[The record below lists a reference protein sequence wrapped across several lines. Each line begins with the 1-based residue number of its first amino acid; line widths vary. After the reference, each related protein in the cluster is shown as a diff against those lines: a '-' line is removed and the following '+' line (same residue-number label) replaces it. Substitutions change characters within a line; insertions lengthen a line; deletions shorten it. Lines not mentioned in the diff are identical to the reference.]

1 MNEFRMLIAPLMVL
15 VRLHWIALC
24 VAAGVLLLYTLAGFF
39 LVPYLAQSQLQSYVT
54 ETLHRKVAV
63 GDIRFN
69 PFTFETSISRF
80 ALTEAD
86 DSPLVAF
93 RHLYVN
99 AELASLWQ
107 RAVVLKDVQLAAPD
121 IDLVIA
127 KDGSVNLAQLAPH
140 SKESA
145 PPQPQAAPPRVR
157 IGALDVYEG
166 RIGLTDQT
174 RERPFAAALKPVR
187 FKLTDFRTDVGYR
200 NAYDFAGTTTSG
212 ERLEWNGGFTVQPLG
227 SAGHFSVQGLKM
239 ETVDS
244 YLYES
249 LPFRLTS
256 GDATISG
263 SYSFALHPTVAL
275 DVTLP
280 SIQLRNL
287 SLAQRRSK
295 AAAPVTI
302 PGIEAHDV
310 TFSYGKRDVALKRL
324 DVKGARLDVARE
336 ADGSISLMR
345 LLGEKKTGN
354 EAPSAAKPT
363 NSDHT
368 RPAGGSVAKSG
379 TAPAASTRQS
389 AEPRQAQQNQA
400 LAATDSSAWRVSI
413 ETIQLTGAS
422 IKAEDRGISPTTS
435 FELAPV
441 QLTVNGWSTDPA
453 AKLQVDAD
461 ITIDQR
467 GRLTGRGDVQ
477 LEPLST
483 QLAVALSGFELPVLQ
498 PYIESTTALTL
509 HTGKLDV
516 KGNLSYAAAPA
527 QAPPLKFTGE
537 VQVTDLRT
545 TDQLVNQDFVKWRN
559 LAVTGID
566 FSRNPS
572 RLSIDRIVAR
582 QPYASVV
589 ISKNRTLNVTSVL
602 NPGGVAEPPA
612 DDNEETSEGAKQ
624 EKSAAVR
631 AARSNDAKT
640 GRSRKAQRSKAANN
654 TTKEGVQVAEA
665 SERSDSQPPFP
676 IRIKTVQLIDG
687 SANFADYSIEPWFAT
702 GILGLNGTVVGLSS
716 DPASRAQVKLDGRV
730 DKYAPVDI
738 TGTVNLL
745 SAAMYTD
752 LSMNFR
758 NMELTTFNP
767 YSGKFAGYNISKG
780 KLSTELK
787 YKVENRKL
795 DAAHHIVVDNLE
807 FGEKTDSKDAAPI
820 PLKLAVALLKDRR
833 GVIDINLPVS
843 GTLDDPSF
851 RLGPI
856 IWKAVLGLLTKVVT
870 APFAALGALF
880 GGGEELAYV
889 DFPAGSAELAATQA
903 EKLNT
908 LSKALVERPQ
918 LRLSVPLTVVTAQD
932 SDALARTALAAKIPA
947 VAEESLDDSE
957 KRKRVSLYEKTY
969 KELLKSAPQ
978 YPPETKT
985 EKGVDLDAQLKF
997 LEDSLLQHLRP
1008 DDSSLTALAQQR
1020 ARAIQDALLANTE
1033 LSPERVFIT
1042 AQRTE
1047 GKPQDDTVRMEM
1059 KLE

>member
-1 MNEFRMLIAPLMVL
+1 MNKFRTLIAPLIVL

-24 VAAGVLLLYTLAGFF
+24 VVAGVLLLYTLAGFF
-39 LVPYLAQSQLQSYVT
+39 LVPHLAQSQLQSYVT

-63 GDIRFN
+63 GDVRFN

-107 RAVVLKDVQLAAPD
+107 RAVVLKEVQLAAPD

-127 KDGSVNLAQLAPH
+127 KDGSVNLAQLAPA
-140 SKESA
+140 SEEA
-145 PPQPQAAPPRVR
+145 APQPQAAPPRVR
-157 IGALDVYEG
+157 ISTLDVYEG

-174 RERPFAAALKPVR
+174 LTRPFAAALKPVR
-187 FKLTDFRTDVGYR
+187 FTLTDFKTDVGYR

-227 SAGHFSVQGLKM
+227 SAGQFSVQGLKM

-244 YLYES
+244 YIYES
-249 LPFRLTS
+249 LPFRLAS
-256 GDATISG
+256 GDATVSG
-263 SYSFALHPTVAL
+263 SYNFALNPTFAL
-275 DVTLP
+275 DITLP
-280 SIQLRNL
+280 SIEVRNL
-287 SLAQRRSK
+287 SFAERSSK

-302 PGIEAHDV
+302 PGIQAHDV

-324 DVKGARLDVARE
+324 DVKGARVDVARE

-345 LLGEKKTGN
+345 LLGAQKAGTETPSTA
-354 EAPSAAKPT
+354 EAKRSDGSKPASSTTAMADTAA
-363 NSDHT
+363 
-368 RPAGGSVAKSG
+368 
-379 TAPAASTRQS
+379 AASTQT
-389 AEPRQAQQNQA
+389 P
-400 LAATDSSAWRVSI
+400 AAADSPDWRVSI
-413 ETIQLTGAS
+413 ETIQLADAA
-422 IKAEDRGISPTTS
+422 IKAEDHGISPTTR
-435 FELAPV
+435 FQLAPV

-461 ITIDQR
+461 ITIDQHA
-467 GRLTGRGDVQ
+467 RLTSKGEVQ

-483 QLAVALSGFELPVLQ
+483 QLAIALSGFELPVLQ
-498 PYIESTTALTL
+498 PYIEDTTAMTL
-509 HTGKLDV
+509 HSGQLGV
-516 KGNLSYAAAPA
+516 KGNLSYAATPEK
-527 QAPPLKFTGE
+527 APPLKFTGE
-537 VQVTDLRT
+537 VQVADLRT

-566 FSRNPS
+566 FTQNPN

-589 ISKNRTLNVTSVL
+589 ISKNQTLNVTSVL
-602 NPGGVAEPPA
+602 NPGAAQEPPA
-612 DDNEETSEGAKQ
+612 KDEETEESAKQ
-624 EKSAAVR
+624 EKSAD
-631 AARSNDAKT
+631 ARTEQSGNAKIADS
-640 GRSRKAQRSKAANN
+640 GKAAKS
-654 TTKEGVQVAEA
+654 TAKKAAGVAESSQRA
-665 SERSDSQPPFP
+665 DSQPPFP
-676 IRIKTVQLIDG
+676 IRIKTVQFIDG
-687 SANFADYSIEPWFAT
+687 SANFADYSIEPSFAT
-702 GILGLNGTVVGLSS
+702 GILGLSGTVVGLSS
-716 DPASRAQVKLDGRV
+716 DPASRAKVKLDGKV

-738 TGTVNLL
+738 TGEVNLL
-745 SAAMYTD
+745 SAAKYTD
-752 LSMNFR
+752 LSMDFR

-787 YKVENRKL
+787 YKVEDRKL

-833 GVIDINLPVS
+833 GVIDVNLPVS
-843 GTLDDPSF
+843 GTLDDPKF

-889 DFPAGSAELAATQA
+889 DFPAGSAELAAPQA
-903 EKLNT
+903 EKLTT

-932 SDALARTALAAKIPA
+932 SEALARTALAAKVPA
-947 VAEESLDDSE
+947 APEQALDDSE
-957 KRKRVSLYEKTY
+957 KRKRVAVYEKAY
-969 KELLKSAPQ
+969 KEIMNAAPQ

-985 EKGVDLDAQLKF
+985 EKGMDFDAQLKF
-997 LEDSLLQHLRP
+997 LEDSLLQQLRP
-1008 DDSSLTALAQQR
+1008 DDSALTALAQQR
-1020 ARAIQDALLANTE
+1020 ARAVQDALLANTE
-1033 LSPERVFIT
+1033 LNPERVFIT
-1042 AQRTE
+1042 AERTE
-1047 GKPQDDTVRMEM
+1047 GKPQDATVRMEM

>member
-1 MNEFRMLIAPLMVL
+1 MNKFRMLIAPLIVL

-39 LVPYLAQSQLQSYVT
+39 LVPYVAQSQLQSFVT

-63 GDIRFN
+63 GEIRFN

-99 AELASLWQ
+99 AQLASLWQ

-127 KDGSVNLAQLAPH
+127 KDGSVNLAQLAPP
-140 SKESA
+140 SKEPEPA
-145 PPQPQAAPPRVR
+145 PEPQAAPPRVR
-157 IGALDVYEG
+157 IGTLDVYEG

-174 RERPFAAALKPVR
+174 LTRPFAAALKPVR

-227 SAGHFSVQGLKM
+227 SAGQFSVQGLKM

-244 YLYES
+244 YIYES
-249 LPFRLTS
+249 LPFRLAT
-256 GDATISG
+256 GDATVSG
-263 SYSFALHPTVAL
+263 SYSFALNPTLAL
-275 DVTLP
+275 DITLP
-280 SIQLRNL
+280 SIEVRNL
-287 SLAQRRSK
+287 SFAERSSK

-324 DVKGARLDVARE
+324 DVKGAHVDVARE

-345 LLGEKKTGN
+345 LLGAQKTGN
-354 EAPSAAKPT
+354 EAPSATGAKRG
-363 NSDHT
+363 D
-368 RPAGGSVAKSG
+368 GSKSASSTAKAD
-379 TAPAASTRQS
+379 TASAASTQKS
-389 AEPRQAQQNQA
+389 TESQPNQTP
-400 LAATDSSAWRVSI
+400 AAANSSDWRVSI
-413 ETIQLTGAS
+413 ETIQLADAA
-422 IKAEDRGISPTTS
+422 IKAEDRGISPATK

-453 AKLQVDAD
+453 AKLQIDAD

-467 GRLTGRGDVQ
+467 AKLTGKGDVQ

-483 QLAVALSGFELPVLQ
+483 QLAIALSGFELPVLQ
-498 PYIESTTALTL
+498 PYIEDTTAMTL
-509 HTGKLDV
+509 HSGKLGV
-516 KGNLSYAAAPA
+516 KGNLSYAATPEK
-527 QAPPLKFTGE
+527 APPLKFTGE
-537 VQVTDLRT
+537 VQVADLRT

-559 LAVTGID
+559 LAITGID
-566 FSRNPS
+566 FTQNPN

-589 ISKNRTLNVTSVL
+589 ISKNQTLNVTSVL
-602 NPGGVAEPPA
+602 NPGAVQEPPA
-612 DDNEETSEGAKQ
+612 NDDEETDESAKQ
-624 EKSAAVR
+624 GKGADARAEQSSNSKTASTGKTQRGKAAKNT
-631 AARSNDAKT
+631 AKQDAK
-640 GRSRKAQRSKAANN
+640 
-654 TTKEGVQVAEA
+654 VAES
-665 SERSDSQPPFP
+665 SESTDSQPPFP
-676 IRIKTVQLIDG
+676 IRIKTVQFIDG
-687 SANFADYSIEPWFAT
+687 SANFADYSIEPSFAT
-702 GILGLNGTVVGLSS
+702 GILGLSGTVVGLSS
-716 DPASRAQVKLDGRV
+716 DPASRARVKLDGKV

-738 TGTVNLL
+738 TGEVNLL
-745 SAAMYTD
+745 SAAKYTD

-833 GVIDINLPVS
+833 GVIDVNFPVS
-843 GTLDDPSF
+843 GTLDDPTF

-889 DFPAGSAELAATQA
+889 DFPAGSAELAATEA
-903 EKLNT
+903 GKLGT

-932 SDALARTALAAKIPA
+932 SEALARAALAAKAPA
-947 VAEESLDDSE
+947 APEQPADDSE
-957 KRKRVSLYEKTY
+957 KRKRVAVYEKAY
-969 KELLKSAPQ
+969 KEIMKSAPQ

-985 EKGVDLDAQLKF
+985 EKGVDFDAQLKF

-1008 DDSSLTALAQQR
+1008 DDSALTALAQQR
-1020 ARAIQDALLANTE
+1020 ARAVQDALLANTE

-1042 AQRTE
+1042 AERIE
-1047 GKPQDDTVRMEM
+1047 GEPQDGTVRMEM